1 MFKGFKEFTYKM
13 VAGANVATIIIMLL
27 VGFSDFFQPEKFAA
41 LANLGLLFPVF
52 LIVNLGF
59 LLFWLLF
66 RSKYAII
73 PFLGFLIC
81 FVPVRKYMPINFSGE
96 TPKVV
101 SKFYHIIPGI
111 LVHRQRMPK
120 ELISVLL
127 ICRSRMLILFV
138 CRKHVLQPGILSR

>member
-13 VAGANVATIIIMLL
+13 IAGANVATIIIMLL

-73 PFLGFLIC
+73 PFLGFLILFC
-81 FVPVRKYMPINFSGE
+81 SCPQVYANQLFWRN
-96 TPKVV
+96 
-101 SKFYHIIPGI
+101 SKRLYQSSII
-111 LVHRQRMPK
+111 
-120 ELISVLL
+120 
-127 ICRSRMLILFV
+127 
-138 CRKHVLQPGILSR
+138 

>member
-13 VAGANVATIIIMLL
+13 IAGANVATIIIMLL

-96 TPKVV
+96 TPKGCI
-101 SKFYHIIPGI
+101 K
-111 LVHRQRMPK
+111 
-120 ELISVLL
+120 VL
-127 ICRSRMLILFV
+127 S
-138 CRKHVLQPGILSR
+138 

>member
-73 PFLGFLIC
+73 RLLDLFCSCPQVYANQLFW
-81 FVPVRKYMPINFSGE
+81 RN
-96 TPKVV
+96 
-101 SKFYHIIPGI
+101 SKRLYQSSII
-111 LVHRQRMPK
+111 
-120 ELISVLL
+120 
-127 ICRSRMLILFV
+127 
-138 CRKHVLQPGILSR
+138 

>member
-59 LLFWLLF
+59 
-66 RSKYAII
+66 
-73 PFLGFLIC
+73 C
-81 FVPVRKYMPINFSGE
+81 FSGC
-96 TPKVV
+96 
-101 SKFYHIIPGI
+101 SSG
-111 LVHRQRMPK
+111 LSMP
-120 ELISVLL
+120 
-127 ICRSRMLILFV
+127 LF
-138 CRKHVLQPGILSR
+138 HS

>member
-81 FVPVRKYMPINFSGE
+81 FVPVRKMCQQADS
-96 TPKVV
+96 
-101 SKFYHIIPGI
+101 S
-111 LVHRQRMPK
+111 
-120 ELISVLL
+120 ELDTGL
-127 ICRSRMLILFV
+127 
-138 CRKHVLQPGILSR
+138 KLSNHEIVT